1 MNVHEV
7 PPQAPSGPL
16 EDSWCLD
23 AVFIS
28 HHELRREVLLF
39 SLALLLVCGHQQD
52 QNPRG
57 ATFVLLPDSDP
68 VSTAWLRILNTDPP
82 GTQGQG
88 LCEIS

>member
-68 VSTAWLRILNTDPP
+68 SQHCLAENIEYRPAWNAGSGSL
-82 GTQGQG
+82 
-88 LCEIS
+88 